1 MDAAKLRSKV
11 YIGYGKAAKRIG
23 YDAQQ
28 FRATSAADPLATQ
41 SLQTLPASFTTN
53 FSYSA
58 PNKYGQATWLGVFD
72 GREFVPGDFLVST
85 QDGTFFVAAMQ
96 TTLPIYCVQT
106 NRIIKVLRTTQEP
119 GNGGLQGYGG
129 TTAANEIAIM
139 SGWPA
144 SILQGTKGERSS
156 LNLPADAKTPW
167 YAILFPAYPGITLR
181 TSDIITDD
189 IERRYVISSAELT
202 DMGWRV
208 TAMQAMV

>member
-1 MDAAKLRSKV
+1 MDAAKLKEKV

-23 YDAQQ
+23 YSAQQ
-28 FRATSAADPLATQ
+28 YRADSAFDPLQTVV
-41 SLQTLPASFTTN
+41 LQTLPASFTTN
-53 FSYSA
+53 FTYSA

-72 GREFVPGDFLVST
+72 GREFVPGDFLVSP

-119 GNGGLQGYGG
+119 GNVGLQGYGG
-129 TTAANEIAIM
+129 TTAANELAIM

-144 SILQGTKGERSS
+144 SILQGTKGEKSS